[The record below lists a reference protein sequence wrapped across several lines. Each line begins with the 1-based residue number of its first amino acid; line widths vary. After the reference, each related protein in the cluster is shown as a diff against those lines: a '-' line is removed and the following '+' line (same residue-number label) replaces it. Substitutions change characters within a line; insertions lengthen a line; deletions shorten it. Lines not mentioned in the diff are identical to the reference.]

1 MRRVTE
7 DHVRLNDVVFFAHL
21 GVSDAEREVGQR
33 IHIDV
38 DLEVDLERSS
48 LSDDLRDTV
57 NYEAVYREISR
68 VVGGSRYRLLESLAG
83 ALTRALLQTF
93 ETSQVRVRIRKPNV
107 PFAGSLSSAEVEMVR
122 RR

>member
-1 MRRVTE
+1 MG

-21 GVSDAEREVGQR
+21 GVSEAEREVGQR

-38 DLEVDLERSS
+38 DLTVDLDPASRT
-48 LSDDLRDTV
+48 DDLHDTV
-57 NYEAVYREISR
+57 NYEAVFREISR
-68 VVGGSRYRLLESLAG
+68 VVDGSRYRLLESLAG
-83 ALTRALLQTF
+83 SIAGALLDGFPAQ
-93 ETSQVRVRIRKPNV
+93 EVRVRVRKPNV

>member
-1 MRRVTE
+1 MRVSG

-21 GVSDAEREVGQR
+21 GVSEAERQVGQR

-38 DLEVDLERSS
+38 DLEVDLERASQ
-48 LSDDLRDTV
+48 SDDLHDTV
-57 NYEAVYREISR
+57 NYEAVFREISR
-68 VVGGSRYRLLESLAG
+68 VVEGSRHRLLESLAG
-83 ALTRALLQTF
+83 SLARALLAGFPAQ
-93 ETSQVRVRIRKPNV
+93 EVRIRVRKPSV

>member
-1 MRRVTE
+1 MG

-21 GVSDAEREVGQR
+21 GVSEAEREVGQR

-38 DLEVDLERSS
+38 DLTVDLDQASRTDE
-48 LSDDLRDTV
+48 LGDTV
-57 NYEAVYREISR
+57 NYEAVFREMSR
-68 VVGGSRYRLLESLAG
+68 VVDGSRHRLLESLAG
-83 ALTRALLQTF
+83 SLARSLLDGFPAL
-93 ETSQVRVRIRKPNV
+93 EVRVRVRKPNV